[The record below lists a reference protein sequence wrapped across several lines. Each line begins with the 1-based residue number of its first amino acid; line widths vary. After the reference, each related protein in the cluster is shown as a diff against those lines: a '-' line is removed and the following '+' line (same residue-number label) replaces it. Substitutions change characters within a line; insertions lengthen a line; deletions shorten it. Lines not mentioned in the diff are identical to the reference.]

1 MSPPTT
7 PASIRRPEP
16 ARASSRAALAP
27 LRRSPDPRLTAL
39 IESFGL
45 DEGVLHYV
53 EELRWPEGVTCP
65 RCSSTRVGTLEA
77 RRKQYCRDCAYHFRV
92 TSGTLF
98 HNSRLALS
106 KWLLAV
112 QLMLESDAGFPAN
125 RLQDVLGGSYKT
137 AWFVEHRI
145 RAAMSRPLFDLATP
159 VALADPSPAEYQ
171 AAARH
176 RAAPSETTAS
186 AAAKWSLARALIAGA
201 YRRPSPR
208 HLPAYWN
215 ETRWRAAHH
224 ADSTVFRET
233 VRALLETRPLPYAH
247 LVGTEGPGGPV

>member
-1 MSPPTT
+1 MSPTT
-7 PASIRRPEP
+7 SPAPVRRRPGP
-16 ARASSRAALAP
+16 RAASSGAAFAS

-39 IESFGL
+39 IESIGL
-45 DEGVLHYV
+45 DEGVLLYV
-53 EELRWPEGVTCP
+53 EELRWPDGVSCP

-77 RRKQYCRDCAYHFRV
+77 RRKRYCRDCTYHFSV

-145 RAAMSRPLFDLATP
+145 RAAMSRPLLERSAPLAAGP
-159 VALADPSPAEYQ
+159 YDDDPASAPHP
-171 AAARH
+171 AAADEMTVS
-176 RAAPSETTAS
+176 ATA
-186 AAAKWSLARALIAGA
+186 KRSLARSFIAGA

-208 HLPAYWN
+208 HMPAYRA
-215 ETRWRAAHH
+215 ESRWRAAHH
-224 ADSTVFRET
+224 ADNNVFRET
-233 VRALLETRPLPYAH
+233 VRALLETRPLPYTRLIGAQR
-247 LVGTEGPGGPV
+247 PVRSA